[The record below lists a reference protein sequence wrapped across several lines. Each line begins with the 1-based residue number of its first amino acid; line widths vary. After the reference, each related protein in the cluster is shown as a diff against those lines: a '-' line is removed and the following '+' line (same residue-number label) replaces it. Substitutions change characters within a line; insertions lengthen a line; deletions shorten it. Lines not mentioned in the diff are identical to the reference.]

1 MLSTCENYL
10 EISGPP
16 KKLVFE
22 EFYSSY
28 FILKHLMCSH
38 IHKNLFFK
46 SLYQIVILAQEML
59 INNANWPHFLSSA
72 KQFPFSCKFSISMR
86 E

>member
-28 FILKHLMCSH
+28 FILKHLVCSH
-38 IHKNLFFK
+38 IHKNLFFLK
-46 SLYQIVILAQEML
+46 
-59 INNANWPHFLSSA
+59 
-72 KQFPFSCKFSISMR
+72 SISDCDIGTR
-86 E
+86 DVDK